1 VPDKLKICVCSE
13 FPPPY
18 GGIGV
23 QASLLSGYLEKD
35 GCTVKRLDSNL
46 PKGFFLIAAGKIRGI
61 RGILRTFLFTWRC
74 IVEFRDV
81 DIVHIL
87 SGSFLNF
94 FLYTTPAVVVGKFW
108 RKAVII
114 HYHGGAAESFL
125 RRHSIWAKRI
135 LRMAD
140 TVITP
145 SGFLSQ
151 VFVQHNIDTKIIPN
165 IIVLKD
171 FIFNE
176 RKEITPCLLI
186 TRHLEPEYNV
196 MCALKAFDLI
206 WKYFPDAVLTIVGSG
221 SEETVLKEFT
231 DKLRCR
237 KAISFLGR
245 VDHGKINSLYHEHDI
260 LLNTSYV
267 DNQPLSLIEA
277 MACGLVVVSTN
288 AGGIPFMVEHKKTG
302 LLVERNDYVAIA
314 DEVVWLLNNQR
325 AAIDIINR
333 AVGEIEKYSWKEVSN
348 ELFSIY
354 DHVLTASNA
363 THAS

>member
-1 VPDKLKICVCSE
+1 MPDKLKVCVCSE

-23 QASLLSGYLEKD
+23 QASLLSGYLEQD
-35 GCTVKRLDSNL
+35 GCRVKRLDSNL
-46 PKGFFLIAAGKIRGI
+46 PKGFFLIVAGKIRGI
-61 RGILRTFLFTWRC
+61 RGILRTILFTWRC
-74 IVEFRDV
+74 IVGFRHV

-94 FLYTTPAVVVGKFW
+94 FLYTTPAVVVAKFW

-125 RRHSIWAKRI
+125 RRHSLWAKLI
-135 LRMAD
+135 LSMAD
-140 TVITP
+140 TIITP

-151 VFVQHNIDTKIIPN
+151 IFVQYNIDTKIIPN

-196 MCALKAFDLI
+196 MSALKAFDLI
-206 WKYFPDAVLTIVGSG
+206 SKRSPDAILTIVGSG
-221 SEETVLKEFT
+221 SEETMLKEFT

-237 KAISFLGR
+237 KAINFLGR
-245 VDHGKINSLYHEHDI
+245 VDHGKINSLYHQHDI
-260 LLNTSYV
+260 LLNTSDV

-302 LLVERNDYVAIA
+302 LLVERDDCTAIA
-314 DEVVWLLNNQR
+314 HEVVWLLNNQR
-325 AAIDIINR
+325 AAKDIINR
-333 AVGEIEKYSWKEVSN
+333 AVREVGKYSWKVVSS
-348 ELFSIY
+348 EIFSVY
-354 DHVLTASNA
+354 DYVLTENNA
-363 THAS
+363 THTS